1 MEKKKETKELGK
13 KWDGRSRPSTNL
25 YKRNYDEIFKKG
37 SVHKSK
43 RSRSGDSSSGGSGEQ
58 SASD

>member
-37 SVHKSK
+37 SVHKPK
-43 RSRSGDSSSGGSGEQ
+43 RSGSSNSSGG
-58 SASD
+58 

>member
-1 MEKKKETKELGK
+1 MEKKKETKETGE

-37 SVHKSK
+37 SVHKPK
-43 RSRSGDSSSGGSGEQ
+43 RSGSSNSSGG
-58 SASD
+58 

>member
-1 MEKKKETKELGK
+1 MEEKKETKEKGR
-13 KWDGRSRPSTNL
+13 KWDGRSRPTTNL

-43 RSRSGDSSSGGSGEQ
+43 RSGSSNSSSG
-58 SASD
+58 